1 MKQFDFLN
9 NYADAVCVFSQNN
22 ELVFRNNIFKITFS
36 SFKNVERFKKR
47 FNFNWCILSSDYIN
61 LTPIDVVLNSKENF
75 HTIASY
81 QNADGQ
87 NLYFYVYSY
96 FQDGFKIIVLKDI
109 TSDNA
114 LSTLNKAYLDLKDKY
129 EEINDA
135 TNKFSKLQEHAQTQV
150 LKMGIINRIS
160 LVIRETNDI
169 ETILTSALSEI
180 NDLLGSFKTYF
191 SVKEKMGFKIK
202 YTHKE
207 NNDKNLYCEYENEV
221 IETISKKE
229 IIASPCRKECI
240 NADSFFNYG
249 VTRIIIP
256 IYNKNEL
263 LGIIVTF
270 TKQRVSVEENR
281 EILQSIA
288 VQLASSIIQ
297 AGLIQQ
303 LNKKNKKLE
312 KTLTVLKE
320 TQLQLINT
328 EKMASVGQLV
338 SGVAHEI
345 NTPLASINSNSS
357 MISRLL
363 KDKELLSK
371 EQIDIVSELNSI
383 DIEAVQRI
391 SNIVKSLKRF
401 VRLDEAQFQE
411 ADINSELDLTL
422 KLMAH
427 EIKSNIQVE
436 KNYGDIP
443 LVLCSVNMLN
453 QVFMNLLVNAC
464 HSIVEKGLGGII
476 KISTCIEQ
484 SNLIVKISDNGVGMD
499 IDTQNKIFNVG
510 FTTKKKGIGTGLG
523 LSISKKI
530 IELHKGSISFVS
542 EKNLGTEFI
551 VSIPLN
557 VKN

>member
-191 SVKEKMGFKIK
+191 SVKEKMGF
-202 YTHKE
+202 
-207 NNDKNLYCEYENEV
+207 NR
-221 IETISKKE
+221 ETI
-229 IIASPCRKECI
+229 
-240 NADSFFNYG
+240 
-249 VTRIIIP
+249 
-256 IYNKNEL
+256 L
-263 LGIIVTF
+263 
-270 TKQRVSVEENR
+270 
-281 EILQSIA
+281 
-288 VQLASSIIQ
+288 
-297 AGLIQQ
+297 
-303 LNKKNKKLE
+303 
-312 KTLTVLKE
+312 
-320 TQLQLINT
+320 
-328 EKMASVGQLV
+328 
-338 SGVAHEI
+338 
-345 NTPLASINSNSS
+345 
-357 MISRLL
+357 
-363 KDKELLSK
+363 
-371 EQIDIVSELNSI
+371 
-383 DIEAVQRI
+383 
-391 SNIVKSLKRF
+391 
-401 VRLDEAQFQE
+401 
-411 ADINSELDLTL
+411 
-422 KLMAH
+422 
-427 EIKSNIQVE
+427 
-436 KNYGDIP
+436 
-443 LVLCSVNMLN
+443 
-453 QVFMNLLVNAC
+453 
-464 HSIVEKGLGGII
+464 
-476 KISTCIEQ
+476 
-484 SNLIVKISDNGVGMD
+484 
-499 IDTQNKIFNVG
+499 
-510 FTTKKKGIGTGLG
+510 
-523 LSISKKI
+523 
-530 IELHKGSISFVS
+530 
-542 EKNLGTEFI
+542 
-551 VSIPLN
+551 
-557 VKN
+557 